1 MVYLRVLFTFFIA
14 CCRGVKYCDFYFA
27 PIEEAKY
34 FDDRVCVFVYLSD
47 LYQFFFMHVTYVR
60 CLVLLW
66 LRCDTLCT
74 SGLMDDVIFEHNGP
88 YAWIPM

>member
-47 LYQFFFMHVTYVR
+47 LYQIFLCMLPMSVAWFSSGCVAIRYV
-60 CLVLLW
+60 LPV
-66 LRCDTLCT
+66 
-74 SGLMDDVIFEHNGP
+74 
-88 YAWIPM
+88 

>member
-1 MVYLRVLFTFFIA
+1 MVYLRVLFIFFIA

-47 LYQFFFMHVTYVR
+47 LYQIFYACYLCPLLGSPLAALRYVMYFR
-60 CLVLLW
+60 
-66 LRCDTLCT
+66 
-74 SGLMDDVIFEHNGP
+74 FNG
-88 YAWIPM
+88 